1 MGVLTGVLFLI
12 IGGAMM
18 LYAVYLAGRRHHGAD
33 SDAALRE
40 AQSIVEDARSKGA
53 LIVREAELK
62 AKDLLVEVRAQAER
76 EVRDQHREL
85 TALESKLVA
94 REESIDK
101 RLEAFE
107 RREGDLNRRD
117 QNLRTKEKSLAD
129 RESRAPGTYR
139 GGAGQA
145 RSGSGPDPRGGSPPG
160 GRRDDRASAP

>member
-76 EVRDQHREL
+76 EVREQHREL
-85 TALESKLVA
+85 TALETKLES

-107 RREGDLNRRD
+107 RREVDLNRRD
-117 QNLRTKEKSLAD
+117 QSVRTREKNLTDKEARASGAD
-129 RESRAPGTYR
+129 RRGARPSSKRSRA
-139 GGAGQA
+139 
-145 RSGSGPDPRGGSPPG
+145 
-160 GRRDDRASAP
+160 

>member
-62 AKDLLVEVRAQAER
+62 AKDLLVEVR
-76 EVRDQHREL
+76 
-85 TALESKLVA
+85 ESG
-94 REESIDK
+94 
-101 RLEAFE
+101 FE
-107 RREGDLNRRD
+107 R
-117 QNLRTKEKSLAD
+117 LAMI
-129 RESRAPGTYR
+129 RMS
-139 GGAGQA
+139 GGCKVVY
-145 RSGSGPDPRGGSPPG
+145 D
-160 GRRDDRASAP
+160 ASAR